1 MKRVLFLLMLLAG
14 CRAASFSQRSF
25 DVCMQVTRVI
35 DGDTFEGHLFY
46 RVEPERTG
54 QSQGGGEMWVQ
65 QMALSRIRISGIDAP
80 ERGQFFGDVATC
92 HLKWL
97 VEGRKVGLEMSKVD
111 AYGRWVAVVW
121 SEGRDIGGEMLKE
134 GLAWYREEYGQNREY
149 LRLQSDA
156 KMAGRGLWTDGDAIE
171 PWKWRK
177 MSKWERDAWR

>member
-1 MKRVLFLLMLLAG
+1 MLLAG

-65 QMALSRIRISGIDAP
+65 QITLARIRISGIDAP
-80 ERGQFFGDVATC
+80 ERGQFFGDVATT

-97 VEGRKVGLEMSKVD
+97 VEGRRVFLELSGND
-111 AYGRWVAVVW
+111 AYGRFVAVVW
-121 SEGRDIGGEMLKE
+121 SNGHDVGGEMLKE
-134 GLAWYREEYGQNREY
+134 GLAWYREEYGRNAEY

-156 KMAGRGLWTDGDAIE
+156 KMAGRGLWADDQAIE

>member
-1 MKRVLFLLMLLAG
+1 MLLAG

-25 DVCMQVTRVI
+25 EVCMEVTRVI
-35 DGDTFEGHLFY
+35 DGDTFEGHLLY
-46 RVEPERTG
+46 RAEPERTG
-54 QSQGGGEMWVQ
+54 QSQGGGDTWVRQ
-65 QMALSRIRISGIDAP
+65 VALSRVRISGIDAP

-97 VEGRKVGLEMSKVD
+97 VEDRRVCLEMSKMDV
-111 AYGRWVAVVW
+111 YGRWVAVVW
-121 SEGRDIGGEMLKE
+121 SEGHDVGAEMVNE
-134 GLAWYREEYGQNREY
+134 GLAWYRQEYGQHPEY

-156 KMAGRGLWTDGDAIE
+156 KTAGRGLWTDENAIE